1 MEEDVPVS
9 AHLYYMFV
17 PLCVLK
23 VLKIIPGFQIIMKKE
38 KFGNNSNSNFSC
50 TILQLHHPSQGFRFG
65 TVRESSAEDY
75 VRQSFPEMH
84 EYMRRYNVP
93 ATPDGVQYLK

>member
-1 MEEDVPVS
+1 MAHQMGWEANVS
-9 AHLYYMFV
+9 ANAL
-17 PLCVLK
+17 L
-23 VLKIIPGFQIIMKKE
+23 
-38 KFGNNSNSNFSC
+38 SSR
-50 TILQLHHPSQGFRFG
+50 QLHHPSQGFRFG

-93 ATPDGVQYLK
+93 ATTDGVAYLK